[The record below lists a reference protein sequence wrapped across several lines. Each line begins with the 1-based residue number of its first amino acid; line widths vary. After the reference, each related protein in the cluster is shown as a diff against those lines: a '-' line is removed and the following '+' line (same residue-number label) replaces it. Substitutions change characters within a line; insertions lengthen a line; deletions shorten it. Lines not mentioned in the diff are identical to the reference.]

1 MEAGRSQLAGGLIV
15 VTAASLFGSLGL
27 LSRTAYGLGMSP
39 IAFVAWRAAIGTL
52 TVGAIVGWRVRFGG
66 VRLVGWRSLDGRGR
80 AALAVAAV
88 VGTTLN
94 LAMFQA
100 FSRIPVAIV
109 LLCFYLYPALVAA
122 GSAILGWE
130 RLDRP
135 RLAAL
140 GIALAGMVAVV
151 AGGGTIG
158 TGDGIDP
165 VGVGLALSAALSQTV
180 FVLISRHGYRA
191 VPADQAMGLILG
203 VSALLPAIIAIAGGS
218 GADLGRPLAA
228 PELLA
233 LLFVGGV
240 FAAGLSSWMFLVGI
254 RWIGPVRA
262 GILMLVEPLVGVV
275 LAAIFLGEALGP
287 IQGAGGA
294 AILAAA
300 VVIQRAHPAEPAI
313 LPAAEPEGNGVE
325 PDGVPA

>member
-1 MEAGRSQLAGGLIV
+1 METGRSQLAGGLIIV
-15 VTAASLFGSLGL
+15 AAASLFGSLGL
-27 LSRTAYGLGMSP
+27 VSRTAYGLGLSP

-52 TVGAIVGWRVRFGG
+52 TVSAIVGWRVRFAGA
-66 VRLVGWRSLDGRGR
+66 RLVGWGSLDTRGR
-80 AALAVAAV
+80 AALTVAAIM
-88 VGTTLN
+88 GTTLN

-100 FSRIPVAIV
+100 FSRVPVAIV

-122 GSAILGWE
+122 GSAVLGWE

-140 GIALAGMVAVV
+140 ALALAGMVAVV
-151 AGGGTIG
+151 AGGEAIG
-158 TGDGIDP
+158 TGGGIDP

-191 VPADQAMGLILG
+191 VPSDQAMGLILG
-203 VSALLPAIIAIAGGS
+203 VSALLPAIIAIGGGS
-218 GADLGRPLAA
+218 GAELGRPLAV
-228 PELLA
+228 PELLV
-233 LLFVGGV
+233 LLFFGGA
-240 FAAGLSSWMFLVGI
+240 FAAGLSSWMFLAGI

-287 IQGAGGA
+287 VQVAGGA

-300 VVIQRAHPAEPAI
+300 VLIQRAQPAEAAI
-313 LPAAEPEGNGVE
+313 LPAAEPEGDAVE
-325 PDGVPA
+325 ADRIPA